1 MTPQIADRLTTNL
14 KDRWESVKDLP
25 KDELE
30 TLKDGFKSL
39 TEFRPVVAVVDVVVG
54 TVHNAGDFLKDQSL
68 IFRRWIER

>member
-1 MTPQIADRLTTNL
+1 MPEIVDKVTRNV
-14 KDRWESVKDLP
+14 KDRFESLKDLP

-30 TLKDGFKSL
+30 TLKSSFKSL
-39 TEFRPVVAVVDVVVG
+39 TEFKPVVAVVDVVSG